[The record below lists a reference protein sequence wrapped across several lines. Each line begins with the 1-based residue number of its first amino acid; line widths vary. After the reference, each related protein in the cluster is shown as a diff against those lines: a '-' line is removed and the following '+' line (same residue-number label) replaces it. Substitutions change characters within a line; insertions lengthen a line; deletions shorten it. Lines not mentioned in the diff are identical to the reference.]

1 MGLKSNHSV
10 GGVGRAHMLQ
20 SLLAGMAHMAGLIEG
35 GMSHRDAVAQAVV
48 SLVSLAFLLRVR
60 RVLYDSFVPPQYSM
74 IRIVNDVAKM
84 AVTCC
89 DMLFAALSA
98 SSAPGTY
105 LHAPR
110 YLYGTCS
117 CSFLGPVST
126 PVLRNGSIRQS
137 R

>member
-1 MGLKSNHSV
+1 MI
-10 GGVGRAHMLQ
+10 
-20 SLLAGMAHMAGLIEG
+20 LLFQHP
-35 GMSHRDAVAQAVV
+35 
-48 SLVSLAFLLRVR
+48 
-60 RVLYDSFVPPQYSM
+60 PPQYST

-126 PVLRNGSIRQS
+126 PVLRNGSYGKVDRTPTSIGVMSLVNTLMCRYVWSHILAQHLS
-137 R
+137 TCISLRPENRPSVFAFFFFAL

>member
-1 MGLKSNHSV
+1 MI
-10 GGVGRAHMLQ
+10 
-20 SLLAGMAHMAGLIEG
+20 LLFQHP
-35 GMSHRDAVAQAVV
+35 
-48 SLVSLAFLLRVR
+48 
-60 RVLYDSFVPPQYSM
+60 PPQYSM
-74 IRIVNDVAKM
+74 IRIVNDVANM

-105 LHAPR
+105 LHSPR

-126 PVLRNGSIRQS
+126 PVLRNGSYGKVDRTPTSIGVKSLVNTQNKALCVDMFGVKSLLNISFNMYLPTARKPAQ
-137 R
+137 RFCVFFAL

>member
-1 MGLKSNHSV
+1 MI
-10 GGVGRAHMLQ
+10 
-20 SLLAGMAHMAGLIEG
+20 LLFQHP
-35 GMSHRDAVAQAVV
+35 
-48 SLVSLAFLLRVR
+48 
-60 RVLYDSFVPPQYSM
+60 PPQYSM

-126 PVLRNGSIRQS
+126 PVLRNGSYGKVDRTPTSIGVKSLLNTQNQALCVDMFGVKS
-137 R
+137 LLNIFQHV

>member
-1 MGLKSNHSV
+1 MI
-10 GGVGRAHMLQ
+10 
-20 SLLAGMAHMAGLIEG
+20 LLFQHP
-35 GMSHRDAVAQAVV
+35 
-48 SLVSLAFLLRVR
+48 
-60 RVLYDSFVPPQYSM
+60 PPQYSM

-105 LHAPR
+105 LHSPR

>member
-10 GGVGRAHMLQ
+10 ADGPICCSPLT
-20 SLLAGMAHMAGLIEG
+20 GMAHMAGLIEG

-98 SSAPGTY
+98 SSAPETY